1 MQNSVSEA
9 LDILRTSLYSIDR
22 SIVDLV
28 AARMQVAKIIG
39 STKARLGTPVYD
51 EKREVVV
58 SNMLVEEARRLGLP
72 AELVRTIYRELARW
86 SRCQQVYCPV
96 KARIAVYGYG
106 SMAHMLVSLLARAG
120 CWVAVTGRSE
130 EKAARLAEEV
140 GVEVMGVREAID
152 WADMMIYAIPTQPL
166 IELLR
171 QHWPLY
177 RGSMLITDIT
187 SVKKPVVEV
196 VEKLV
201 RERGEDSPD
210 YASLHPLFG
219 PLECPS
225 GETIAVVPVKLELWK
240 SKLEK
245 LLVNG
250 LGFRLV
256 YTTADEHDK
265 AMAVNQVLHHLALE
279 LYAKAR
285 EKLAEKLGIPKHLV
299 KELST
304 RSLKQTLTTWERL
317 ETMYKVVEEIRME
330 NPYTRE
336 AVMVLE
342 ETLNEIL
349 KG

>member
-1 MQNSVSEA
+1 MQGSVLEA
-9 LDILRTSLYSIDR
+9 LDVLRASLYSIDR

-28 AARMQVAKIIG
+28 AARMQVVKIIG
-39 STKARLGTPVYD
+39 STKARLGTPIYD

-58 SNMLVEEARRLGLP
+58 LNMLVEEARRLGLP

-86 SRCQQVYCPV
+86 SRCQQLYCPV

-106 SMAHMLVSLLARAG
+106 SMARMLTSLLSRAG

-140 GVEVMGVREAID
+140 GVEAMGVREAID
-152 WADMMIYAIPTQPL
+152 WADIIVYAIPTKPL
-166 IELLR
+166 TKLLE

-177 RGSMLITDIT
+177 RGSMLVADIT

-201 RERGEDSPD
+201 RKHGEESPD

-225 GETIAVVPVKLELWK
+225 GETIAIVPVKLEHWRDR
-240 SKLEK
+240 LEK

-250 LGFRLV
+250 LGFRIV

-265 AMAVNQVLHHLALE
+265 AMAINQVLHHLTLE
-279 LYAKAR
+279 LYVRAR
-285 EKLAEKLGIPKHLV
+285 EKLVEKLGVPKHTV
-299 KELST
+299 KELLT
-304 RSLKQTLTTWERL
+304 RSLRQTLTVWERL
-317 ETMYKVVEEIRME
+317 ETMYKVVREIRDE
-330 NPYTRE
+330 NPYTKE
-336 AVMVLE
+336 VAAVLE
-342 ETLNEIL
+342 ETLNMLLES
-349 KG
+349 